1 MNEELKRKLKIE
13 RVEIC
18 LNCQL
23 FVGCDCVGKFEECAD
38 FLEVGSEKMVVVVS
52 LDKYAMLK
60 CM

>member
-23 FVGCDCVGKFEECAD
+23 FVECECVGKFEECAN
-38 FLEVGSEKMVVVVS
+38 FLEIESEKMVVVVS
-52 LDKYAMLK
+52 LDKYAVLR